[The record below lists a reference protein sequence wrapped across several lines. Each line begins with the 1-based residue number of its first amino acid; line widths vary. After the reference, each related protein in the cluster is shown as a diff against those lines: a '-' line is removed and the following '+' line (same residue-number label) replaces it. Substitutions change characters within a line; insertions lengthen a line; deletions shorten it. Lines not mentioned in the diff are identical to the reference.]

1 MFFQAGKA
9 QNPQE
14 LNWSSLGCQSDPEMS
29 RFRKSNP
36 SVAEIFAAP
45 LWGVGE
51 NLQANLEAVRDSTG
65 KGWAWEKCMTEIQP
79 Q

>member
-1 MFFQAGKA
+1 MYNKLRVKYSSSSSPLYESMFFQAGKA
-9 QNPQE
+9 QKPQE

-45 LWGVGE
+45 L
-51 NLQANLEAVRDSTG
+51 
-65 KGWAWEKCMTEIQP
+65 
-79 Q
+79 